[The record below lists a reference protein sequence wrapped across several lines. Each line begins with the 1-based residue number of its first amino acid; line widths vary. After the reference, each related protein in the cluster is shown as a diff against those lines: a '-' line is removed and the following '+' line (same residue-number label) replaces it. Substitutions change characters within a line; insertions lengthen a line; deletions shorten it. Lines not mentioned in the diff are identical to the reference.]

1 MAKVKQI
8 EINEKYLWIGGGILT
23 LIVLIFV
30 AGRSSNSKSNQ
41 DPSDANPNIS
51 PITISTPSGSIDW
64 NPSALVKE
72 INTAYQTSYLPF
84 AFVTGRC
91 EVLNKLL
98 DLQDVQLRAA
108 AEGYLRVYGKTLRKT
123 LNDAWFACNNTHF
136 EDDPHQQVIRRMDTL
151 QIP

>member
-51 PITISTPSGSIDW
+51 PITISTPSGSMDW
-64 NPSALVKE
+64 NPSALVKKVHS
-72 INTAYQTSYLPF
+72 AYQSYSSS
-84 AFVTGRC
+84 ARC
-91 EVLNKLL
+91 TTLKDLL
-98 DLQDVQLRAA
+98 SLQDIQLQAV
-108 AEGYLRVYGKTLRKT
+108 AEGYQKVYGKTLRKT
-123 LNDAWFACNNTHF
+123 LNDAWFACMNKPW
-136 EDDPHQQVIRRMDTL
+136 EDDPHNQVIDRMDVL
-151 QIP
+151 QIA